1 MFWLINKNNDFQ
13 LHTLIPRPVGM
24 TQIFPSR
31 HEMNRV
37 IQELSKQMSSHLDS
51 QKPGNGKNGDT
62 QLIQRYKKQLSEA
75 QGDLSTEKSLHQ
87 ITKTSLQALDEDCNR
102 LRAQLQ
108 KLRRREK
115 SPVADRLVFKLAHN
129 ILVLIA

>member
-1 MFWLINKNNDFQ
+1 
-13 LHTLIPRPVGM
+13 M
-24 TQIFPSR
+24 TQIFISR

-37 IQELSKQMSSHLDS
+37 IQELSKQMQSHLDS

-115 SPVADRLVFKLAHN
+115 SPVADRLVFKIAHK
-129 ILVLIA
+129 ILVLITRHAVLAQASLPKSVV

>member
-1 MFWLINKNNDFQ
+1 
-13 LHTLIPRPVGM
+13 
-24 TQIFPSR
+24 
-31 HEMNRV
+31 MNRV
-37 IQELSKQMSSHLDS
+37 IQELSKQMQSHLDS

-87 ITKTSLQALDEDCNR
+87 ITKTSLQALEEDCNR

-115 SPVADRLVFKLAHN
+115 SPVADRLVLELAQKV
-129 ILVLIA
+129 LVLIAQACTFGSVKPAQTSSLTRAFPSYG

>member
-1 MFWLINKNNDFQ
+1 
-13 LHTLIPRPVGM
+13 M
-24 TQIFPSR
+24 TQIFLYR

-37 IQELSKQMSSHLDS
+37 IQELSKQMQSHLDS
-51 QKPGNGKNGDT
+51 QKPGSGKNGDT
-62 QLIQRYKKQLSEA
+62 QLIQRYKKQLAEA

-87 ITKTSLQALDEDCNR
+87 ITKTSLQALEEDCNR

-115 SPVADRLVFKLAHN
+115 SPVADRSVFKLEQKV
-129 ILVLIA
+129 LVLIA

>member
-1 MFWLINKNNDFQ
+1 
-13 LHTLIPRPVGM
+13 
-24 TQIFPSR
+24 
-31 HEMNRV
+31 MNRV
-37 IQELSKQMSSHLDS
+37 IQELSKQMQSHLDS

-115 SPVADRLVFKLAHN
+115 SPVADRLVYKLVQKVF
-129 ILVLIA
+129 VLIAKAFTFGSGEPAQTGSLTRAVPTTQIHSYR